1 MTTKTKNQMSVMN
14 KTGDVKVEWD
24 PAITGEV
31 DIAREVFNA
40 HKKKGHAMFRMT
52 KSGGRG
58 ERIEEFDRYAEKIVV
73 VPPVQGGQ

>member
-1 MTTKTKNQMSVMN
+1 MGSMSILSKV
-14 KTGDVKVEWD
+14 GDVKVSWD
-24 PAITGEV
+24 PEV
-31 DIAREVFNA
+31 ASEVNIAREAFNA

-58 ERIEEFDRYAEKIVV
+58 ERIEEFDRYAERIVV